1 MMYFFL
7 DYKKDYKNSSR
18 KKILFNW
25 FVCNSELEI
34 IDFAL
39 NFKESNI
46 LKFQKSLKKSKYLIG
61 HNIFF
66 LLKYI
71 ISYISKVNYNVRK
84 KYIIDTAT
92 SSITIWKRY
101 SMPNIQILYKWLEQI
116 SDKKDKYENQILNI
130 LCLSKYFF
138 RLVLLK
144 RIFLT
149 DLNNLSYI
157 NQIIKKINVIS
168 NTTDRN
174 YLKLNFKSTK
184 QREIKENL
192 KHKMWSKYFNIHN
205 HSNYS
210 ILNST
215 IEIKTLLKKVRKY
228 KMEAVGLT
236 DLGNLMGTV
245 KFLKYIKNYNKN
257 FNLNIKPIIGC
268 EFYLSTKNKKNI
280 YSQILIAKNK
290 IGYYNLIKLCSLS
303 SLKLEF
309 DEYPVI
315 TKNMIKS
322 YSSGLI
328 ALSGDL
334 NSEISNL
341 ILNNQIKESIKQ
353 MKWWLKV
360 FKQDFYLE
368 IFRHGEKYENKVNR
382 IILKLAKKYSVDY
395 IIQNNVF
402 YLNKKDHKSLRILLS
417 IKYGEKIDDNLIPEK
432 HYINTSEY
440 YLKSKDKIYNLFSD
454 LPLGLKNLRKLKK
467 KISRYN
473 IKEIRNLPKYYFHDF
488 KIDNNVKQP
497 YEYFENKLLKK
508 ITYNHAKT
516 KYKFLKGDLIKRLNF
531 ELRIIEK
538 INYPG
543 YFLIISELV
552 KEAKKKGILVG
563 PGRGSVVGSVVAY
576 AIGLTKID
584 PIKYN
589 LLFERFLTKSRISLP
604 DIDIDFDD
612 KGREE
617 IIKLVL
623 KKYGRTKV
631 SQIITYGTLGAKSAI
646 RDTARVLDFPFNE
659 INRLSK
665 LIPNLTLK
673 QLFKS
678 SNNQLKKILNI
689 KDYEKVLVLKKQKKI
704 NVCFKKVIKVAM
716 QIEGNIKNT
725 GIHACGILISPY
737 DIIEKIPI
745 NYSKA
750 YDCLVTQYDK
760 KNIEQIG
767 LLKIDFLGLR
777 TLSIIKK
784 ALKIINKK
792 TNQIKDL
799 NKISLEDKET
809 IKLFKSG
816 KTIGIFQYESFGM
829 QKSLKKLIPNSF
841 EDLIIM
847 NALYRPGP
855 FKNLNNFI
863 SIKNGKLYKSY
874 SLQEL
879 EEYLKETNGIIVYQ
893 EQVMLISQYIS
904 NFNKTKADTLRHAIS
919 KKNKF
924 LLTSMKTSFI
934 EGGIKKG
941 HLKKILED
949 IWFNWQNFASYA
961 FNKSHSA
968 SYTFLS
974 FQAAFLKSHF
984 PAEYMTSVLSNNMQN
999 IKEISILIR
1008 ECKKM
1013 GLTLACPNIN
1023 LSSYKFRLRKKRI
1036 IYGLSAIKGI
1046 GKASIKNL
1054 IKHRKKKKFLSILDI
1069 VKRVNLRL
1077 VNKKVLENLAYAGAF
1092 DEFKNTHRAQYFYKE
1107 YGSNIIEKFLQF
1119 GSKYQL
1125 LIKNRKHT
1133 LLKKIKDIE
1142 IKEPKMTKCKKWSIL
1157 EKIKKEKEVLGFYI
1171 SNHPLEKMKS
1181 KINKITN
1188 LTITKFK
1195 SKLEL
1200 KKKRIIC
1207 GVVTNIELRKS
1218 RRQRDYIVCTIEDAS
1233 DNINFFL
1240 YGKMYSKYKHIVTF
1254 KQVLLITLID
1264 NKILS
1269 IKKF

>member
-1 MMYFFL
+1 MYLFL
-7 DYKKDYKNSSR
+7 YYKNSSR
-18 KKILFNW
+18 NKKENQINWLF
-25 FVCNSELEI
+25 FNSELEI
-34 IDFAL
+34 LDFSL
-39 NFKESNI
+39 NFQDQKYNI
-46 LKFQKSLKKSKYLIG
+46 FNLKPSIKKSKYIIG
-61 HNIFF
+61 QNIFV
-66 LLKYI
+66 LLKSIRY
-71 ISYISKVNYNVRK
+71 YLSKLNNKVTN
-84 KYIIDTAT
+84 KYIIDTET
-92 SSITIWKRY
+92 SSITICKRY
-101 SMPNIQILYKWLEQI
+101 SMPNIQILYKLLDNI
-116 SDKKDKYENQILNI
+116 SPKSEKQILNI

-144 RIFLT
+144 RILLT
-149 DLNNLSYI
+149 DIKFLKTI
-157 NQIIKKINVIS
+157 NIRS
-168 NTTDRN
+168 NTIHHKTN
-174 YLKLNFKSTK
+174 LAAIKASNSLQLNCKNNNNI
-184 QREIKENL
+184 QLQEMLIP
-192 KHKMWSKYFNIHN
+192 YFNIHN

-215 IEIKTLLKKVRKY
+215 IEIKTLLKQVIKY

-236 DLGNLMGTV
+236 DLGNMMGTV
-245 KFLKYIKNYNKN
+245 NFLKYIKKYNKK

-268 EFYLSTKNKKNI
+268 EFYLSTKNQKNI

-303 SLKLEF
+303 SFKLEG
-309 DEYPVI
+309 DDYPVI
-315 TKNMIKS
+315 TKNMIQS

-334 NSEISNL
+334 NSEISTL
-341 ILNNQIKESIKQ
+341 ILNNQIKESIKTI
-353 MKWWLKV
+353 KWWIKV
-360 FKQDFYLE
+360 FNQDFYIE
-368 IFRHGEKYENKVNR
+368 IFRHGEQSENQVNR
-382 IILKLAKKYSVDY
+382 ILLKLAKKYSVDY

-402 YLNKKDHKSLRILLS
+402 YLKKEDHQYFRILLS
-417 IKYGEKIDDNLIPEK
+417 IKYGEKIEYNLIPET

-440 YLKSKDKIYNLFSD
+440 YFKNKYKIYNLFSD
-454 LPLGLKNLRKLKK
+454 LPLGFKNLIKLNK
-467 KISRYN
+467 KIDRYN
-473 IKEIRNLPKYYFHDF
+473 IKEIRNLPKYYFHDL
-488 KIDNNVKQP
+488 KIDKNVKHP

-508 ITYNHAKT
+508 ITYQDAKT
-516 KYKFLKGDLIKRLNF
+516 KYNFLTGDLIKRLNF
-531 ELRIIEK
+531 ELRIIEQ

-543 YFLIISELV
+543 YFLIISEFV
-552 KEAKKKGILVG
+552 KEAKKKGVMVG
-563 PGRGSVVGSVVAY
+563 PGRGSVVGSLVAY
-576 AIGLTKID
+576 SIGLTKID
-584 PIKYN
+584 PIQYN
-589 LLFERFLTKSRISLP
+589 LLFERFLTKSRVSLP

-617 IIKLVL
+617 IIKWVI
-623 KKYGRTKV
+623 KKYGITKV

-646 RDTARVLDFPFNE
+646 RNTARVLNFPFTE
-659 INRLSK
+659 INRWSK

-673 QLFKS
+673 QLFQN
-678 SNNQLKKILNI
+678 SNNKLKNLLKR
-689 KDYEKVLVLKKQKKI
+689 KDYEKVLFLKKQKKR
-704 NVCFKKVIKVAM
+704 NCLFKQVIKVAM
-716 QIEGNIKNT
+716 QIEGNLKNT

-737 DIIEKIPI
+737 DLIEKIPI
-745 NYSKA
+745 SYSKA

-760 KNIEQIG
+760 KNIEKIG

-777 TLSIIKK
+777 TLSIIKT
-784 ALKIINKK
+784 ALKIINN
-792 TNQIKDL
+792 TNNQIKDL

-829 QKSLKKLIPNSF
+829 QKSLKKLRTNSF

-863 SIKNGKLYKSY
+863 EIKNGKLYQNY
-874 SLQEL
+874 YLQEL

-893 EQVMLISQYIS
+893 EQVMWISQYIS

-919 KKNKF
+919 QKNKF
-924 LLTSMKTSFI
+924 ILTSMKKSFI

-999 IKEISILIR
+999 LKEISLLIR

-1013 GLTLACPNIN
+1013 GLKLACPNIN
-1023 LSSYKFRLRKKRI
+1023 LSYSKFRLIKKRI

-1054 IKHRKKKKFLSILDI
+1054 IKHRKKKKFLSLLDL

-1119 GSKYQL
+1119 GNKYQL
-1125 LIKNRKHT
+1125 LIKNINQT
-1133 LLKKIKDIE
+1133 LFKNIKDLE
-1142 IKEPKMTKCKKWSIL
+1142 IKEPKITNCNKWSIL
-1157 EKIKKEKEVLGFYI
+1157 EQIKKEKEVLGLYI
-1171 SNHPLEKMKS
+1171 SYHPIEKIKSQIKQITNFTIKKFKRKLERK
-1181 KINKITN
+1181 NKI
-1188 LTITKFK
+1188 
-1195 SKLEL
+1195 
-1200 KKKRIIC
+1200 IIC
-1207 GVVTNIELRKS
+1207 GVVTNIELIQS
-1218 RRQRDYIVCTIEDAS
+1218 RRQRYYIVCTIEDSS
-1233 DNINFFL
+1233 DNLKFVL
-1240 YGKMYSKYKHIVTF
+1240 YGKMYYKYKHIVTLN
-1254 KQVLLITLID
+1254 QVLLINCIY
-1264 NKILS
+1264 NQIIS
-1269 IKKF
+1269 IKKFAI

>member
-1 MMYFFL
+1 MYLFL
-7 DYKKDYKNSSR
+7 DFKKDYKNSSR
-18 KKILFNW
+18 KKLLVNWLF
-25 FVCNSELEI
+25 FNSELEL
-34 IDFAL
+34 IDL
-39 NFKESNI
+39 NFKDQKSNI
-46 LKFQKSLKKSKYLIG
+46 LTVIKSIKKSKYLIG
-61 HNIFF
+61 HNIFVF
-66 LLKYI
+66 LKYMRY
-71 ISYISKVNYNVRK
+71 SLAQVNKKVKK

-101 SMPNIQILYKWLEQI
+101 SMPNIQILNKWLEQI
-116 SDKKDKYENQILNI
+116 SEKKDKYANQRFNL
-130 LCLSKYFF
+130 LCLATYFF

-144 RIFLT
+144 RIFLP
-149 DLNNLSYI
+149 DLKNLSYI
-157 NQIIKKINVIS
+157 KQMLKKIHVIS
-168 NTTDRN
+168 NTREDIADI
-174 YLKLNFKSTK
+174 NFKSTQPRK
-184 QREIKENL
+184 IKEDL
-192 KHKMWSKYFNIHN
+192 KNTMWLKYFNIHN

-215 IEIKTLLKKVRKY
+215 IEIQTLLKQVRKY

-236 DLGNLMGTV
+236 DLGTMMGTV
-245 KFLKYIKNYNKN
+245 KFLQSIKTYNKK
-257 FNLNIKPIIGC
+257 FNLNIKPILGC
-268 EFYLSTKNKKNI
+268 EFYLYNKKKNNI

-303 SLKLEF
+303 SFNLDFE
-309 DEYPVI
+309 EYPVI
-315 TKNMIKS
+315 TKKMIES

-334 NSEISNL
+334 NSEISTL
-341 ILNNQIKESIKQ
+341 ILNKQIKESIKQ
-353 MKWWLKV
+353 LKWCIQV
-360 FKQDFYLE
+360 FKQDFYIE
-368 IFRHGEKYENKVNR
+368 IFRHGEKSENKVNR
-382 IILKLAKKYSVDY
+382 ILLKLAKKYDVDY

-402 YLNKKDHKSLRILLS
+402 YLKKKDHKSLRILLS
-417 IKYGEKIDDNLIPEK
+417 IKYGEKISENLIPEK

-440 YLKSKDKIYNLFSD
+440 YLKNQEKIYNLFSD
-454 LPLGLKNLRKLKK
+454 LPVGLKNLIKLKK

-473 IKEIRNLPKYYFHDF
+473 IKEIRNLPKYYFHDL
-488 KIDNNVKQP
+488 KLENNVKQP

-508 ITYNHAKT
+508 ITYQYAKN
-516 KYKFLKGDLIKRLNF
+516 KYKFLTYDIIKRLNF
-531 ELRIIEK
+531 ELRIIEQ

-552 KEAKKKGILVG
+552 KEAKQKQILVG

-576 AIGLTKID
+576 AMGLTKID

-589 LLFERFLTKSRISLP
+589 LLFERFLTTSRISLP

-617 IIKLVL
+617 IMKLVL
-623 KKYGRTKV
+623 KKYGLTKV

-646 RDTARVLDFPFNE
+646 RDTARVLDFPFPE

-678 SNNQLKKILNI
+678 SNKKLKNILNI
-689 KDYEKVLVLKKQKKI
+689 KDYEKVLVLKKQKQLNI
-704 NVCFKKVIKVAM
+704 SLKKVIKVAM
-716 QIEGNIKNT
+716 KIEGNIKTT

-745 NYSKA
+745 TYSKA
-750 YDCLVTQYDK
+750 YDFLVTQYDK
-760 KNIEQIG
+760 NNIEQIG

-777 TLSIIKK
+777 TLSLIKE
-784 ALKIINKK
+784 ALKIINKT

-809 IKLFKSG
+809 MNLFKSG

-829 QKSLKKLIPNSF
+829 QQALKKLRPTSF
-841 EDLIIM
+841 EDLIIL

-863 SIKNGKLYKSY
+863 YRKHGKLYTSY

-919 KKNKF
+919 KKNKE
-924 LLTSMKTSFI
+924 LLISMKTRFI

-974 FQAAFLKSHF
+974 YQAAFLKSHF

-1008 ECKKM
+1008 ECKTM
-1013 GLTLACPNIN
+1013 GLTLVGPKIN
-1023 LSSYKFRLRKKRI
+1023 LSYSKFRLIKKRI

-1054 IKHRKKKKFLSILDI
+1054 IKHRKKKKFLSLLDI

-1077 VNKKVLENLAYAGAF
+1077 VNKKVLENLVCSGAF
-1092 DEFKNTHRAQYFYKE
+1092 DEFKTSHRAQYFYKE
-1107 YGSNIIEKFLQF
+1107 SGSNLIEKFLQF
-1119 GSKYQL
+1119 GSKYQV
-1125 LIKNRKHT
+1125 LIKNRKTT
-1133 LLKKIKDIE
+1133 LFKKMKDLE
-1142 IKEPKMTKCKKWSIL
+1142 IKEPKITKCKKWSIL
-1157 EKIKKEKEVLGFYI
+1157 EKIKKETEVLGFYI
-1171 SNHPLEKMKS
+1171 STHPTEKMKS
-1181 KINKITN
+1181 KIKKITN

-1195 SKLEL
+1195 RKLEL

-1218 RRQRDYIVCTIEDAS
+1218 RRQRDYMVCTLEDSS
-1233 DNINFFL
+1233 DNIKFFL
-1240 YGKMYSKYKHIVTF
+1240 YGTLYSNYKTLVTLN
-1254 KQVLLITLID
+1254 QVLLITLID

-1269 IKKF
+1269 IKKFSC